1 MKETFKKNDA
11 YIDPK
16 ICISHKDM
24 DKKSCLKDKG
34 KGDAITLKEIMN
46 DGSFTVRDRMFWL
59 MEKSTNASE
68 RDELYV
74 YFKGRILASSG
85 KVVNIH
91 EAAILYMDEKRSPL
105 KNKSEF
111 NAMLKHLDLT

>member
-1 MKETFKKNDA
+1 MKTTFKKNDA
-11 YIDPK
+11 YKDPK

-24 DKKSCLKDKG
+24 DKKSCLKG
-34 KGDAITLKEIMN
+34 KAQDDTVTLKEIMK

-59 MEKSTNASE
+59 MEKSTTSDE
-68 RDELYV
+68 RDELYL
-74 YFKGRILASSG
+74 YFKERVLANSG

-91 EAAILYMDEKRSPL
+91 EATILYMDEDKSPL

-111 NAMLKHLDLT
+111 NALLKQLDLT